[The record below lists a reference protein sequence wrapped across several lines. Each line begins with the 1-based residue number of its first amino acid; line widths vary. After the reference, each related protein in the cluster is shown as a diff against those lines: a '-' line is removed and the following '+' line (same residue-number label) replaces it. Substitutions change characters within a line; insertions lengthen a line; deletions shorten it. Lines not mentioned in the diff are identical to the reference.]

1 MKTSFNWKLWT
12 GVLFSGIF
20 LYLAFRKVD
29 FHEVGAAFEKA
40 KYWFLVPSI
49 AANFIGLWIRSVRWG
64 VLLRPIKKIR
74 GGDLFTSTVIGFMGN
89 NLFPARAGE
98 VIRAVVL
105 GRKAGVS
112 KSASFATIVLER
124 MFDGATILV
133 ILAILMASLDLSFPG
148 WLRKTSLV
156 SAAAVAGLLV
166 FLVGLKTKTDA
177 SLNLLGRLLKPFPL
191 KLRSRILELLKS
203 FVGGLGMLHDWKSI
217 VATSLL
223 SLLLWVF
230 PALSIH
236 YSLLAADIHLP
247 LQSAFFLLVV
257 LCIGVAAPSAPGF
270 VGMIQFVSVIG
281 LGFFGVPA
289 SQAVSYSILYH
300 LSQYIPITALGLVF
314 FLSEGFSFKNMT
326 AETAGGVSAEER
338 ASSESGPG
346 TG

>member
-1 MKTSFNWKLWT
+1 MKISLNWKLWT
-12 GVLFSGIF
+12 GVAFSGIF

-29 FHEVGAAFEKA
+29 FREVGAAFEKA
-40 KYWFLVPSI
+40 KYWFLIPSI
-49 AANFIGLWIRSVRWG
+49 AVNFAGLWIRSIRWG
-64 VLLRPIKKIR
+64 VLLRPIRKIR
-74 GGDLFTSTVIGFMGN
+74 GRDLFTSTLIGFMGN

-98 VIRAVVL
+98 LIRAVVL

-133 ILAILMASLDLSFPG
+133 ILAILMAKLDLPFPG
-148 WLRKTSLV
+148 WLRKTSLL

-166 FLVGLKTKTDA
+166 FLVCLKTQTEA
-177 SLNLLGRLLKPFPL
+177 SLNLFGRLLKPFPQ
-191 KLRSRILELLKS
+191 KLRLRILELLKS
-203 FVGGLGMLHDWKSI
+203 FVGGLQMLHDWKSI
-217 VATSLL
+217 IATSLL
-223 SLLLWVF
+223 SLLLWIF

-236 YSLLAADIHLP
+236 FALLASDIHLP

-281 LGFFGVPA
+281 LGLFGVPP

-300 LSQYIPITALGLVF
+300 LSQYIPVTALGLIF
-314 FLSEGFSFKNMT
+314 FLSEGFSFKKMT
-326 AETAGGVSAEER
+326 AETNDDLGAEEPA
-338 ASSESGPG
+338 ASEPGPG

>member
-1 MKTSFNWKLWT
+1 MKASFNWKLWT
-12 GVLFSGIF
+12 GIAFSGLF
-20 LYLAFRKVD
+20 LWLAFRKVD
-29 FHEVGAAFEKA
+29 FREVGAAFEKA
-40 KYWFLVPSI
+40 EYWFLIPSI
-49 AANFIGLWIRSVRWG
+49 AVNFAGLWIRSIRWG
-64 VLLRPIKKIR
+64 VLLRPIRKIR
-74 GGDLFTSTVIGFMGN
+74 ETDLFTSTIIGFMGN

-98 VIRAVVL
+98 VLRAVVL

-133 ILAILMASLDLSFPG
+133 ILAVLTSRLDLPFPG
-148 WLRKTSLV
+148 WLRKTSLL

-177 SLNLLGRLLKPFPL
+177 SLNLFGRLLKPFPR
-191 KLRSRILELLKS
+191 KLRLRLLDLIKS
-203 FVGGLGMLHDWKSI
+203 FVGGLEMLHDWKSI

-223 SLLLWVF
+223 SLFLWIF

-236 YSLLAADIHLP
+236 FALLASDIHLP

-281 LGFFGVPA
+281 LGFFGVAP
-289 SQAVSYSILYH
+289 SQAVSYSILFH

-314 FLSEGFSFKNMT
+314 FLSEGFSFKKIT
-326 AETAGGVSAEER
+326 ADTAGGNGAE
-338 ASSESGPG
+338 AGIPSEARSEDD
-346 TG
+346 